1 MDQSFPILEYDSNTE
16 AVIEPDQIVK
26 PLEGMPEH
34 GVICFFQDVI
44 DHFAAEGRLTLLT
57 NLRSEMGD
65 HPVYAF
71 TYGDQSV
78 ALFQPGMGAP
88 FAAVLLDEVIAL
100 GCRKFVA
107 CGGAG
112 VLDRDIA
119 LGHLLIPTCA
129 IRDEGTSY
137 HYLPPAR
144 EVDAHPAA
152 VAAIETVLQQH
163 KVDYLLTKSWTTDAI
178 YRETRAKVT
187 RRRAEGCLT
196 VEMEAAAL
204 FAIAQF
210 RGVLMGQIL
219 YGGDNLAGE
228 VWDSRGWHEHWS
240 IREKL
245 VALAAEA
252 CLLL

>member
-1 MDQSFPILEYDSNTE
+1 MADALPILEYDPTPK
-16 AVIEPDQIVK
+16 AIIEPGQMVE
-26 PLEGMPEH
+26 PLAGMPEH

-44 DHFAAEGRLTLLT
+44 DHFAAEGRLTLLK
-57 NLRSEMGD
+57 NLRTEMGN

-71 TYGDQSV
+71 NLGHQTV

-100 GCRKFVA
+100 GCRKFMA

-112 VLDRDIA
+112 VLDPTIA
-119 LGHLLIPTCA
+119 LGHLLIPTRA
-129 IRDEGTSY
+129 VRDEGTSY

-144 EVDAHPAA
+144 EVAAHPAA
-152 VAAIETVLQQH
+152 VAAIETVLQGH
-163 KVDYLLTKSWTTDAI
+163 KVDYLLTKTWTTDAL
-178 YRETRAKVT
+178 YRETQTKAN

-204 FAIAQF
+204 FAIAEF
-210 RGVLMGQIL
+210 RGVPLGQIL

-228 VWDSRGWHEHWS
+228 VWDSRGWYEHWTV
-240 IREKL
+240 REKL

>member
-1 MDQSFPILEYDSNTE
+1 MADSFPILEYDPTPE
-16 AVIEPDQIVK
+16 AIIEPKRLLK
-26 PLEGMPEH
+26 PLAGMPEH

-44 DHFAAEGRLTLLT
+44 DHFVAEGQLTLLK
-57 NLRSEMGD
+57 NLRSEMGH

-71 TYGDQSV
+71 NQGSQAV
-78 ALFQPGMGAP
+78 ALVQPGMGAP
-88 FAAVLLDEVIAL
+88 FAAVILDEMIAL
-100 GCRKFVA
+100 GCRKFIA

-112 VLDRDIA
+112 VLDQDIA
-119 LGHLLIPTCA
+119 LGHLLIPTRA

-144 EVDAHPAA
+144 EVAAHPAA
-152 VAAIETVLQQH
+152 VTAIETVLQQH
-163 KVDYLLTKSWTTDAI
+163 QIDYLLTKTWTTDAI
-178 YRETRAKVT
+178 FRETQPKVA
-187 RRRAEGCLT
+187 RRRAEGCLA

-210 RGVLMGQIL
+210 RGVPLGQIL

-228 VWDSRGWHEHWS
+228 VWDSRGWQKHWTV
-240 IREKL
+240 REKL